1 MQKLLVTLFVVLIGR
16 VAVAMESQDMAN
28 SYLIARLAV
37 EGPYYAVEIHVA
49 DNGQDVV
56 FRDATLDAARPAGD
70 CRGHLS
76 IDGTIASIELECLS
90 MPGFP
95 FVMQVDLQT
104 TTLQQLEAG
113 LVLNAKSTFTDNSW
127 LPFQVIKR
135 NQPFFE
141 PEP

>member
-1 MQKLLVTLFVVLIGR
+1 MHKLVLMLLFALLGRLV
-16 VAVAMESQDMAN
+16 VAMEPQDLAN

-37 EGPYYAVEIHVA
+37 EGPYYAVEVYVA
-49 DNGQDVV
+49 ENGRDVV
-56 FRDATLDAARPAGD
+56 FRDATMDAARPVGD
-70 CRGHLS
+70 CSGHLN

-104 TTLQQLEAG
+104 TTLQQLETG

-135 NQPFFE
+135 NQPFF
-141 PEP
+141 